1 MRHALELLDIN
12 LAAIGY
18 RSLMEMLNSIDDVTF
33 HIANK
38 VFVHSQCILKE
49 KFRTIAREYF
59 LTEIESIT
67 FAPDN
72 ISAAKKINDWVENE
86 TNKKIK
92 NVIQPH
98 DLNSDT
104 RSVLINAVYF
114 KGNWLKQFNPK
125 FTSRDKFYLNDTDS
139 IDCDMMYA
147 EDGFFYGVDH
157 DLDAQIVKLLYKNTN
172 LSLIIILPKT
182 NTGINKL
189 EKKLATKDLRDLNRK
204 LHYSDVVLSLPKFK
218 VETTIYSDVVLSL
231 PKFKVETTIE
241 LNEPLRELGL
251 DVIFQRQDAFPH
263 MLDSGLDVIF
273 QRQDAFPHMLDSVAP
288 IHVSK
293 VIQKA
298 FIEVNETGT
307 EALLKSMKRELRL
320 QQLQI

>member
-1 MRHALELLDIN
+1 MTDAALDYVCTGNAAFSKKLYNILSRGDANLVFSPLSVHTILSLMQQGADGAPAERMRHALELLDIN

-218 VETTIYSDVVLSL
+218 VETTI
-231 PKFKVETTIE
+231 E
-241 LNEPLRELGL
+241 LNEPLREVGSKSVFFEADKICLL
-251 DVIFQRQDAFPH
+251 YICSWDW
-263 MLDSGLDVIF
+263 MLSSNAKMHFL
-273 QRQDAFPHMLDSVAP
+273 
-288 IHVSK
+288 
-293 VIQKA
+293 
-298 FIEVNETGT
+298 TC
-307 EALLKSMKRELRL
+307 
-320 QQLQI
+320 